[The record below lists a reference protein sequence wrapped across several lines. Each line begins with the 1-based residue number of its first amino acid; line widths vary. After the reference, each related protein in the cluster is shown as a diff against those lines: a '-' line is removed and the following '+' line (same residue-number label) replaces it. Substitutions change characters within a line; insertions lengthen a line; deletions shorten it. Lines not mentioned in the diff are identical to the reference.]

1 LGGVKIMIHKISEL
15 CQKIDGIKKVSD
27 NLYNIK
33 YNQPK
38 TPERDAEVNALIE
51 DIQLQCKLVAN
62 DKGEYD
68 R

>member
-1 LGGVKIMIHKISEL
+1 MIHKISEL

-51 DIQLQCKLVAN
+51 DIQLQCKLVSN

>member
-1 LGGVKIMIHKISEL
+1 MIHKISEL

>member
-1 LGGVKIMIHKISEL
+1 MIHRISDL
-15 CQKIDGIKKVSD
+15 CKKIDGIKKVSD
-27 NLYNIK
+27 RLYDTK

>member
-1 LGGVKIMIHKISEL
+1 MIHKISEL
-15 CQKIDGIKKVSD
+15 CQKIEGIKKVSD

-51 DIQLQCKLVAN
+51 DIQLQCKLVSN

>member
-1 LGGVKIMIHKISEL
+1 MIHKISEL

-38 TPERDAEVNALIE
+38 TPERDAEVNSLIE

>member
-1 LGGVKIMIHKISEL
+1 MIHKISEL

-51 DIQLQCKLVAN
+51 DIQIQCKLVAN

>member
-1 LGGVKIMIHKISEL
+1 MIHKISEL

-51 DIQLQCKLVAN
+51 DIQLQCKLVVF